1 MTRKLRSEPSKPR
14 PSEKLTELPSA
25 AAHREAAQYEDD
37 NVGVEAANRTM
48 QAAEGGARYAAKLSA
63 RPRHEVK
70 SQPQGAKQQ
79 QKRGIKDAYAKARKG
94 KTTTTTATA
103 KSAKKAAEKEKKT
116 AQFIYRHR
124 KGIGIAVALF
134 LVAAFI
140 MNALTSCSVFL
151 QGGLS
156 SVGLTTYPSADE
168 DMLGAEAAYAA
179 MEAEL
184 QDYLDS
190 YEATHDYDEYHFDLD
205 EISHD
210 PYVLMS
216 LLTALKGGEWTL
228 DDVRSDLE
236 MLFER
241 QYILTEDVT
250 RYTRYDE
257 DGEPYEY
264 TTVTVTLENFDL
276 SHLPVYLLTE
286 DALSLYSLYMATLGN
301 RPDLF
306 PDSGYVGAYTDPQ
319 PSYEIPPEAL
329 EDERFA
335 AMMEEAEKYL
345 GYPYVWGGYNPNTSF
360 DCSGFVSWVVNNC
373 GVGWSVGRLTAQGL
387 YNICTPVSEAEAR
400 PGDLVFF
407 EYTYDGPWI
416 THVGI
421 YVGDGWMIHAGDPI
435 GYIKFMDS
443 YYSDNFVGFGRLPAV

>member
-1 MTRKLRSEPSKPR
+1 MSRKLRPEPKKPR

-25 AAHREAAQYEDD
+25 AAHHEAAQYEDD
-37 NVGVEAANRTM
+37 NVGIEAANRTT
-48 QAAEGGARYAAKLSA
+48 QAAEGGVHYAAKLSE
-63 RPRHEVK
+63 RPTRKTKAE
-70 SQPQGAKQQ
+70 PQGAKAQ
-79 QKRGIKDAYAKARKG
+79 QKRGIKDAYAKARQG
-94 KTTTTTATA
+94 KSTTTATA

-134 LVAAFI
+134 LVVAFI

-151 QGGLS
+151 QGGLN

-184 QDYLDS
+184 QNYLDS
-190 YEATHDYDEYHFDLD
+190 YEATHDYDEYHMDID
-205 EISHD
+205 DIEHD
-210 PYVLMS
+210 PYVLIS
-216 LLTALKGGEWTL
+216 ILTAWFGGEWTMDEAEAVL
-228 DDVRSDLE
+228 GT
-236 MLFER
+236 LFDR
-241 QYILTEDVT
+241 QYILTETVQT
-250 RYTRYDE
+250 YGEGE
-257 DGEPYEY
+257 DEY
-264 TTVTVTLENFDL
+264 TVCTVTLENFDL

-306 PDSGYVGAYTDPQ
+306 PDSGYVGAYTDPK
-319 PSYEIPPEAL
+319 PTYEIPPEAL
-329 EDERFA
+329 EDEQFA
-335 AMMEEAEKYL
+335 AMMEEAQKYF
-345 GYPYVWGGYNPNTSF
+345 GYPYVWGGSSPATSF

-373 GVGWSVGRLTAQGL
+373 GLGYDIGRLTAQGL
-387 YNICTPVSEAEAR
+387 YNICTPVSEAEAK

-407 EYTYDGPWI
+407 EYTYEGPWI

>member
-1 MTRKLRSEPSKPR
+1 MTRKLRSEPAKSR
-14 PSEKLTELPSA
+14 PSSKLTELPSA
-25 AAHREAAQYEDD
+25 TAHREAAQYEDD
-37 NVGVEAANRTM
+37 NVGVEAANHTT
-48 QAAEGGARYAAKLSA
+48 QAAEGGVRYAAKLSERPA
-63 RPRHEVK
+63 RKAKAE
-70 SQPQGAKQQ
+70 PQGVKQQ
-79 QKRGIKDAYAKARKG
+79 QKRGIKDAYAKARQG
-94 KTTTTTATA
+94 KSTTTATA

-151 QGGLS
+151 QGGLN

-168 DMLGAEAAYAA
+168 DMLAAEAAYAA

-184 QDYLDS
+184 QNYLDS
-190 YEATHDYDEYHFDLD
+190 YEATHDYDEYHMDID
-205 EISHD
+205 DIEHD

-216 LLTALKGGEWTL
+216 ILTAWFGGEWTMDEAEAVL
-228 DDVRSDLE
+228 GT
-236 MLFER
+236 LFDR
-241 QYILTEDVT
+241 QYILTETVQT
-250 RYTRYDE
+250 YGEGE
-257 DGEPYEY
+257 DEY
-264 TTVTVTLENFDL
+264 TVCTVTLENFDL

-306 PDSGYVGAYTDPQ
+306 PDSGYVGAYTDPK
-319 PSYEIPPEAL
+319 PTYEIPPEAL
-329 EDERFA
+329 EDEQFA
-335 AMMEEAEKYL
+335 AMMEEAQKYF
-345 GYPYVWGGYNPNTSF
+345 GYPYVWGGSSPATSF

-373 GVGWSVGRLTAQGL
+373 GLGYDIGRLTAQGL
-387 YNICTPVSEAEAR
+387 YNICTPVSEAEAK

-407 EYTYDGPWI
+407 EYTYEGPWI

>member
-1 MTRKLRSEPSKPR
+1 MSRKLRSEPKKPR
-14 PSEKLTELPSA
+14 PSAKLTELPSA
-25 AAHREAAQYEDD
+25 AAHREVAQCEDD
-37 NVGVEAANRTM
+37 NVGVEAANRTT
-48 QAAEGGARYAAKLSA
+48 QAAEGGARYAAKLST
-63 RPRHEVK
+63 RPRHEAK
-70 SQPQGAKQQ
+70 SEPQGAKQQ
-79 QKRGIKDAYAKARKG
+79 QKRGIKDAYTKARQG
-94 KTTTTTATA
+94 KSTTTATA
-103 KSAKKAAEKEKKT
+103 KGAKKAAEKEKKT

-124 KGIGIAVALF
+124 KGIGIAAALF
-134 LVAAFI
+134 LAVAFI

-151 QGGLS
+151 QGGLN

-168 DMLGAEAAYAA
+168 DMLAAEAAYTA

-184 QDYLDS
+184 QAYLDS
-190 YEATHDYDEYHFDLD
+190 YEAAHDYDEYHMDID
-205 EISHD
+205 DIEHD

-216 LLTALKGGEWTL
+216 ILTAWFGGEWTMDEAEAVL
-228 DDVRSDLE
+228 GT
-236 MLFER
+236 LFDR
-241 QYILTEDVT
+241 QYILTETVQT
-250 RYTRYDE
+250 YGEGE
-257 DGEPYEY
+257 DEY
-264 TTVTVTLENFDL
+264 TVCTVTLENFDL
-276 SHLPVYLLTE
+276 SHLPVYIFPE
-286 DALSLYSLYMATLGN
+286 EKLSLYAMYMGTLGN

-329 EDERFA
+329 EDEQFA
-335 AMMEEAEKYL
+335 AMMEEAQKYF
-345 GYPYVWGGYNPNTSF
+345 GYPYVWGGSSPATSF

-373 GVGWSVGRLTAQGL
+373 GVGWSIGRLTAQGL
-387 YNICTPVSEAEAR
+387 YNICTPVSEAEAK

-407 EYTYDGPWI
+407 EYTYEGPWI

>member
-1 MTRKLRSEPSKPR
+1 MSHTERPTRKTK
-14 PSEKLTELPSA
+14 
-25 AAHREAAQYEDD
+25 
-37 NVGVEAANRTM
+37 
-48 QAAEGGARYAAKLSA
+48 AE
-63 RPRHEVK
+63 
-70 SQPQGAKQQ
+70 PQGAKQQ
-79 QKRGIKDAYAKARKG
+79 QKRGIKEAYAKTRQG
-94 KTTTTTATA
+94 KSTTTAMA

-124 KGIGIAVALF
+124 KGIGIAAALF
-134 LVAAFI
+134 LVAAFFLNI
-140 MNALTSCSVFL
+140 LTSCSVFL

-156 SVGLTTYPSADE
+156 SVGMTTFPRSDE
-168 DMLGAEAAYAA
+168 DMLAAEAAYTA

-184 QDYLDS
+184 QAYLDS

-205 EISHD
+205 DIEHD
-210 PYVLMS
+210 PYVLIS

-228 DDVRSDLE
+228 DEVRSDLE

-250 RYTRYDE
+250 SNTRYNE

-264 TTVTVTLENFDL
+264 TVCTVTLENFDL

-329 EDERFA
+329 EDEQFA
-335 AMMEEAEKYL
+335 AMMEEAQKYL
-345 GYPYVWGGYNPNTSF
+345 GYP
-360 DCSGFVSWVVNNC
+360 
-373 GVGWSVGRLTAQGL
+373 
-387 YNICTPVSEAEAR
+387 
-400 PGDLVFF
+400 
-407 EYTYDGPWI
+407 
-416 THVGI
+416 
-421 YVGDGWMIHAGDPI
+421 
-435 GYIKFMDS
+435 
-443 YYSDNFVGFGRLPAV
+443 

>member
-319 PSYEIPPEAL
+319 PSYEMPPEAL
-329 EDERFA
+329 EDEQFA
-335 AMMEEAEKYL
+335 AMMEEAQKYL
-345 GYPYVWGGYNPNTSF
+345 GYPYVWGGSSPATSF

>member
-1 MTRKLRSEPSKPR
+1 MSRKLHPEPKKPR

-37 NVGVEAANRTM
+37 NVGVEAANRTT
-48 QAAEGGARYAAKLSA
+48 QAAEGTARYAAKLSEHPTRKTKA
-63 RPRHEVK
+63 E
-70 SQPQGAKQQ
+70 PQGVKQQ
-79 QKRGIKDAYAKARKG
+79 QKRGIKDAYAKARQG
-94 KTTTTTATA
+94 KSTTTATA

-116 AQFIYRHR
+116 TQFIYRHR

-134 LVAAFI
+134 LAVAFI

-151 QGGLS
+151 QGGLN
-156 SVGLTTYPSADE
+156 SVGIATFPSSDE
-168 DMLGAEAAYAA
+168 DMLAAEAAYAA

-184 QDYLDS
+184 QAHLDS
-190 YEATHDYDEYHFDLD
+190 YEAAHDYNEYHMDID
-205 EISHD
+205 DIEHD
-210 PYVLMS
+210 PYVLIS

-228 DDVRSDLE
+228 SDVQSDLE

-250 RYTRYDE
+250 TYTRYDE

-264 TTVTVTLENFDL
+264 TVCTVTLENFDL
-276 SHLPVYLLTE
+276 SHLPVYIFPE
-286 DALSLYSLYMATLGN
+286 EKLSLYAMYMGTLGN

-306 PDSGYVGAYTDPQ
+306 PNSEYIAKYENAILEL
-319 PSYEIPPEAL
+319 EIPEEYF

-373 GVGWSVGRLTAQGL
+373 GLGYDIGRLDAGGL
-387 YNICTPVSEAEAR
+387 YYLCTPVSEAEAR

-407 EYTYDGPWI
+407 EHTFEGPWI

>member
-1 MTRKLRSEPSKPR
+1 MTKKLRSEPARPR
-14 PSEKLTELPSA
+14 PSAKLTELPSA
-25 AAHREAAQYEDD
+25 AAHHEAAQYEDD
-37 NVGVEAANRTM
+37 NVGVEAANRTT
-48 QAAEGGARYAAKLSA
+48 QAAEGGVHYAAKLSE
-63 RPRHEVK
+63 RPTRKTKAEPH
-70 SQPQGAKQQ
+70 GAKQQ
-79 QKRGIKDAYAKARKG
+79 QKRGIKEAYAKTRQG
-94 KTTTTTATA
+94 KSTTTATA

-124 KGIGIAVALF
+124 KGIGIAAALF
-134 LVAAFI
+134 LTVAFFLNI
-140 MNALTSCSVFL
+140 LTSCSVFL
-151 QGGLS
+151 QGGLN

-168 DMLGAEAAYAA
+168 DMLAAEAAYTA

-184 QDYLDS
+184 QNYLDS
-190 YEATHDYDEYHFDLD
+190 YEATHDYNEYHFDLD

-210 PYVLMS
+210 PYVLTS
-216 LLTALKGGEWTL
+216 LLTALKGGEWAL
-228 DDVRSDLE
+228 SDVQSDLE

-250 RYTRYDE
+250 TYTRYDE

-276 SHLPVYLLTE
+276 SHLPVYIFPE
-286 DALSLYSLYMATLGN
+286 EKLSLYAMYMGTLGN

-306 PDSGYVGAYTDPQ
+306 PDSEYIAKYENAILEL
-319 PSYEIPPEAL
+319 EIPEEYF

-373 GVGWSVGRLTAQGL
+373 GLGYDIGRLDAGGL
-387 YNICTPVSEAEAR
+387 YYLCTPVSEAEAR

-407 EYTYDGPWI
+407 EHTFEGPWI

-421 YVGDGWMIHAGDPI
+421 YVGDGWMIHAGSPI
-435 GYIKFMDS
+435 SYIKFMDS

>member
-1 MTRKLRSEPSKPR
+1 MSRKLHPEPKKPR
-14 PSEKLTELPSA
+14 PSAKLTELPSA
-25 AAHREAAQYEDD
+25 AVHREAAQYEDD
-37 NVGVEAANRTM
+37 NVGVEAANRTT
-48 QAAEGGARYAAKLSA
+48 QAAEGGARYAAKLST

-70 SQPQGAKQQ
+70 PEPQGAKQQ
-79 QKRGIKDAYAKARKG
+79 QKRGIKDAYTKTRQG
-94 KTTTTTATA
+94 KSTTTATA
-103 KSAKKAAEKEKKT
+103 KGAKKAAEKEKKT

-124 KGIGIAVALF
+124 KGIGIAAALF

-151 QGGLS
+151 QGGLN

-168 DMLGAEAAYAA
+168 DMLAAEAAYAA

-184 QDYLDS
+184 QNYLDS
-190 YEATHDYDEYHFDLD
+190 YEATHDYDEYHMDID
-205 EISHD
+205 DIEHD
-210 PYVLMS
+210 PYVLIS
-216 LLTALKGGEWTL
+216 ILTAWFGGEWTMDEAEAVL
-228 DDVRSDLE
+228 GT
-236 MLFER
+236 LFDR
-241 QYILTEDVT
+241 QYILTETVQT
-250 RYTRYDE
+250 YGEGE
-257 DGEPYEY
+257 DEY
-264 TTVTVTLENFDL
+264 TVCTVTLENFDL

-306 PDSGYVGAYTDPQ
+306 PDSGYVGAYTDPK
-319 PSYEIPPEAL
+319 PTYEIQPEAL
-329 EDERFA
+329 EDEQFA
-335 AMMEEAEKYL
+335 AMMEEAQKYL
-345 GYPYVWGGYNPNTSF
+345 GYPYVWGGSSPATSF

-373 GVGWSVGRLTAQGL
+373 GVGWSIGRLTAQGL
-387 YNICTPVSEAEAR
+387 YNICTPVSEAEAK

-407 EYTYDGPWI
+407 EYTYEGPWI

>member
-1 MTRKLRSEPSKPR
+1 MTKKLRSEPSKPR
-14 PSEKLTELPSA
+14 PSSKLTELPSA
-25 AAHREAAQYEDD
+25 AAHHEAAQYEDD
-37 NVGVEAANRTM
+37 NVGVEAANRTT
-48 QAAEGGARYAAKLSA
+48 QAAEGGVRYAAKLSA

-70 SQPQGAKQQ
+70 SQPQGVKQQ
-79 QKRGIKDAYAKARKG
+79 QKRGIKEAYTKARQG
-94 KTTTTTATA
+94 KSTTTATA

-156 SVGLTTYPSADE
+156 SVGLTTYPSSDE
-168 DMLGAEAAYAA
+168 DMLAAEAAYTA

-184 QDYLDS
+184 QAYLDS
-190 YEATHDYDEYHFDLD
+190 YEATHYYDEYHFDLD

-228 DDVRSDLE
+228 SDVQSDLE

-250 RYTRYDE
+250 TYTRYDE

-306 PDSGYVGAYTDPQ
+306 PDSGYVGAYTDPKHT
-319 PSYEIPPEAL
+319 YEIPQEAL
-329 EDERFA
+329 EDEQFA
-335 AMMEEAEKYL
+335 AMMEEAQKYV
-345 GYPYVWGGYNPNTSF
+345 GYPYVWGGSSPATSF
-360 DCSGFVSWVVNNC
+360 DCSGFVSWVINNC
-373 GVGWSVGRLTAQGL
+373 GVGWNFGRLTADGL
-387 YNICTPVSEAEAR
+387 LGVCTPVSSADAK
-400 PGDLVFF
+400 PGDLIFF
-407 EYTYDGPWI
+407 QGTYNTSGAS
-416 THVGI
+416 HVGI
-421 YVGDGWMIHAGDPI
+421 YVGNGMMIHCGDPI
-435 GYIKFMDS
+435 S
-443 YYSDNFVGFGRLPAV
+443 YANINTSYWQQHFYTFGRLP